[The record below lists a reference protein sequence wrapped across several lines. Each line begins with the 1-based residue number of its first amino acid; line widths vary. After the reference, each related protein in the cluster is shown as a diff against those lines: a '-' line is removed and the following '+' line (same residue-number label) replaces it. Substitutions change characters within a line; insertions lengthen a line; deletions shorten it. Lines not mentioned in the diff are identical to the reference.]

1 VADWPETETV
11 WYCGIF
17 REKSGMTG
25 RSFAACL
32 KNDQKAM
39 QQTRTV
45 RLDMPWHACSSAEV
59 VLILKL
65 PMVIGNLL

>member
-1 VADWPETETV
+1 
-11 WYCGIF
+11 
-17 REKSGMTG
+17 MTG